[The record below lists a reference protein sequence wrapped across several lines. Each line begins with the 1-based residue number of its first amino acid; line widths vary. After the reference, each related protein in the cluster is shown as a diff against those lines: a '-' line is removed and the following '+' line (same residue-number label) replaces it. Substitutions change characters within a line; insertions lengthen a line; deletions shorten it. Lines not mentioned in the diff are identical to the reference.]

1 MGKCRKL
8 EDSEIE
14 GMKAHTIDLR
24 DKCILVFLEK
34 TGYRANEVAS
44 LLTEDVFNFDSQTL
58 RPKVKVATEHM
69 KKDQPRDEVKLAPDL
84 RTALTL
90 WLAKLKQSGFLRPG
104 VPLWLSRKHVAKL
117 MGLRRETIWRIVR
130 AAAIRAGV
138 NPLRVGCHSYRKALA
153 VHAWIFSDKN
163 IMAVKRVL
171 GHKNVSSTQ
180 AYLDS
185 IFGDAE
191 MDAFFD
197 TAAYS
202 GFHLD
207 VGHPCVQSAGP
218 PRENCG

>member
-14 GMKAHTIDLR
+14 AMKAHTVDLR

-44 LLTEDVFNFDSQTL
+44 LLVDDVFDFDSHTL
-58 RPKVKVATEHM
+58 RPKVHVKKEHM
-69 KKDQPRDEVKLAPDL
+69 KKDQPRDEIKLAPDL
-84 RTALTL
+84 RQAMML
-90 WLAKLKQSGFLRPG
+90 WLAKLKESGFLRPG
-104 VPLWLSRKHVAKL
+104 VPLWLSRKHVARL
-117 MGLRRETIWRIVR
+117 LGLCRETIWRIVR
-130 AAAIRAGV
+130 ATAIRAGV
-138 NPLRVGCHSYRKALA
+138 NPLRVGCHSYRKSLA
-153 VHAWIFSDKN
+153 VRCWNHSDKN

-171 GHKNVSSTQ
+171 GHKEVSSTQ

-197 TAAYS
+197 TAA
-202 GFHLD
+202 
-207 VGHPCVQSAGP
+207 
-218 PRENCG
+218 